1 MDYTQKDTS
10 IIDTQNDQES
20 YELIQKLL
28 REARGVINSIADS
41 DVKRKQKM
49 AQLSKEIDDG
59 INEVNKL
66 CLELNQIEQAAG
78 VELDKIVLN
87 QIQDLTQDEE

>member
-66 CLELNQIEQAAG
+66 CLELDQIEQAAG